1 MTEQDIEKLYDKP
14 LAWLTVREFVEILNS
29 KRPSKEAILTK
40 EPEYLRG
47 HKELAKYIGV
57 GTSTISRLRAEGVFD
72 DITIERGK
80 IILYEKGKIMECLN
94 KRGKNRKPYVRF
106 KK

>member
-1 MTEQDIEKLYDKP
+1 MTEQEIEKLYDKP

-29 KRPSKEAILTK
+29 NRPSKEVIPVK

-47 HKELAKYIGV
+47 QKELAQYISV
-57 GTSTISRLRAEGVFD
+57 SISTVARLRAEGVFD

-80 IILYEKGKIMECLN
+80 IILFEKDKIMECLN
-94 KRGKNRKPYVRF
+94 KRGKIRKPYVRF